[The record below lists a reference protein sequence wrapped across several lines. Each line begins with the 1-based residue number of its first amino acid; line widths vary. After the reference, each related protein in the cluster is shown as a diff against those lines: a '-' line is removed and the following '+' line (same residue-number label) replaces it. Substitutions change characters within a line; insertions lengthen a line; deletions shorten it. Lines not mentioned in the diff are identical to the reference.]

1 MTEKI
6 TRHNAHMFMN
16 ILVKTL
22 GCSAVRAAVSTL
34 SNTKAANSIIM
45 KVAENA
51 AEEYGI
57 RCTTQHTDNGM
68 QFVVGSSESIELS
81 VKVADAAKMEMVNKA
96 LETIKEAGLDKEQLQ
111 KELLQVVLEQIKK

>member
-1 MTEKI
+1 MHT
-6 TRHNAHMFMN
+6 MFTN
-16 ILVKTL
+16 IIIKTL
-22 GCSAVRAAVSTL
+22 GCAVVRAAVASI

-68 QFVVGSSESIELS
+68 QFVVGSEESIEMS
-81 VKVADAAKMEMVNKA
+81 IKVADAAKMEAVNA
-96 LETIKEAGLDKEQLQ
+96 ILETIKDNGMDKEKIQ